1 MTLVGKIQ
9 SPEDLIAR
17 VRDKVTSSQDII
29 DFIAGADSCYVV
41 RDCGLYDVITIAS
54 NDKSVAL
61 ALVRRLVKL
70 PADDKGSSDDEV
82 SSVDETFESSSEL
95 GASSEAGSSCSSASC
110 ADSFFKVGD
119 QVGGHADQIRQL
131 AGDYSDVACELI
143 RGLTEKSLC
152 VVFQNNFFGLVE
164 LAGSSDPAAA
174 YESIKKLST
183 ESLNLFFKW
192 SDGEELYSYVSNA
205 AICADQIMIL
215 TERCCP
221 AACELI
227 KKLDAE
233 KLASFFKDAN
243 KVIELAGKSGP
254 AACELIKRLSAEKL
268 ASFFKDANKVIELA
282 GKSGP
287 AACELIKR
295 LSAEKLASFFKDA
308 NKVIELAG
316 KSGPAACELI
326 KRLSA
331 EKLALLFKEAN
342 KVIELA
348 KDHGPAACAL
358 IEELP
363 AKKVASLFRDVNQI
377 IELAKHYG
385 FTIDKAISRG
395 VARTLKELLSWRSI
409 FFNVNKRR
417 VIESNQA
424 ISALVK
430 AQPRIIASRFK
441 RASQVIKLVRVID
454 KEAAKALVAQPEVA
468 KVFKS
473 AKQVMRLFKFNK
485 EAAIELIAE
494 NPAQVALCF
503 KKPKH
508 LIALVGAHDDLALR
522 IVEEFGWHFLCLL
535 FKDADKV
542 IELARVSDPAA
553 CKVIEKLLAGSL
565 ALLFKDADKVIEL
578 ACVSASAACRLIEK
592 LPAEKLALLFRDV
605 DKVIELARVS
615 DSAACKL
622 IERFPAKELAPC
634 FGDADKVIALA
645 RVSGPA
651 ACKLIEKLPVNL
663 YFGNVD
669 QLIKLANYSGD
680 AVFKLVDSFSM
691 NHLEGIVQG
700 RVDWLGFLARVNA
713 EKTAGK
719 IIEKLSD
726 KRVKLLFDNQEM
738 ISILAS
744 LNKSRFG
751 VGIVFQ
757 LINLYPKQVKS
768 LFKNS
773 DGSVNEGLLEKLGEP
788 EDQVVKSIKDKILIE
803 QRDKRAKKGTG
814 KVSARCSLIAG
825 NRYVG
830 SVVRATTQQPRDSG
844 PQSSV
849 GANRRELSM

>member
-227 KKLDAE
+227 KKLD
-233 KLASFFKDAN
+233 
-243 KVIELAGKSGP
+243 
-254 AACELIKRLSAEKL
+254 
-268 ASFFKDANKVIELA
+268 
-282 GKSGP
+282 
-287 AACELIKR
+287 
-295 LSAEKLASFFKDA
+295 AEKLASFFKDA

>member
-9 SPEDLIAR
+9 SSEDLIAR

-227 KKLDAE
+227 KKLD
-233 KLASFFKDAN
+233 
-243 KVIELAGKSGP
+243 
-254 AACELIKRLSAEKL
+254 
-268 ASFFKDANKVIELA
+268 
-282 GKSGP
+282 
-287 AACELIKR
+287 
-295 LSAEKLASFFKDA
+295 AEKLASFFKDA

>member
-227 KKLDAE
+227 KKLD
-233 KLASFFKDAN
+233 
-243 KVIELAGKSGP
+243 
-254 AACELIKRLSAEKL
+254 AEKL

>member
-268 ASFFKDANKVIELA
+268 A
-282 GKSGP
+282 
-287 AACELIKR
+287 
-295 LSAEKLASFFKDA
+295 
-308 NKVIELAG
+308 
-316 KSGPAACELI
+316 
-326 KRLSA
+326 
-331 EKLALLFKEAN
+331 LLFKEAN

-522 IVEEFGWHFLCLL
+522 IVEEFGWHFLC
-535 FKDADKV
+535 
-542 IELARVSDPAA
+542 
-553 CKVIEKLLAGSL
+553 
-565 ALLFKDADKVIEL
+565 LLFKDADKVIEL